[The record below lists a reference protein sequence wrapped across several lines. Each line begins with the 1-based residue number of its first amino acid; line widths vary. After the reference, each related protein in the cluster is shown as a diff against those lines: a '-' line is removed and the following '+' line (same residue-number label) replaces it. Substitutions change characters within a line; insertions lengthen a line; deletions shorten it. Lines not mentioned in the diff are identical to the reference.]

1 MSTLIE
7 ERVYNLLKNDASIA
21 SLVGTRI
28 FPVIIPEQTTY
39 PCISFQTISD
49 RGITTLNNDLPTL
62 NFKRIQINIWS
73 ETYGNCKVLEERIK
87 TIVYTQNSNAD
98 SIQGKVESVRDTN
111 DKELKIFSTSLDILT
126 SNK

>member
-1 MSTLIE
+1 MALIE
-7 ERVYNLLKNDASIA
+7 QRVYDLLKNDSSVAG
-21 SLVGTRI
+21 LVGTRI
-28 FPVIIPEQTTY
+28 YPVVIPEQTTY

-73 ETYGNCKVLEERIK
+73 ETYGNCKILEERIK

-98 SIQGKVESVRDTN
+98 TINGKVETIRDTN
-111 DKELKIFSTSLDILT
+111 DKELKIFSTSLDILMN
-126 SNK
+126 NK

>member
-1 MSTLIE
+1 MALIE
-7 ERVYNLLKNDASIA
+7 QRVYDLLKNDATVA

-28 FPVIIPEQTTY
+28 YPVVIPEQTTY

-73 ETYGNCKVLEERIK
+73 ATYGNCKVLEERIK

-98 SIQGKVESVRDTN
+98 YIEGKVETVRDTN
-111 DKELKIFSTSLDILT
+111 DQELKIFGTSLDILT
-126 SNK
+126 NNK